1 MTVAPAPRAEA
12 VASAEEALAEVP
24 DGAVV
29 GIGGAVTAAHP
40 MTLVRALC
48 RREVR
53 GLTVVAPVAG
63 LDAELLIAAGCV
75 ETLVTSYVG
84 MEGVAGVGPVFRRA
98 AEEGTIEI
106 RDLDEAHCV
115 SGLRAAAQKLP
126 FLPWRG
132 GVGTSFAAV
141 NPDLVEFT
149 DPVAGEVLVAVPALR
164 LDYALV
170 YAEQADAYGN
180 AQPRGTGNMD
190 QLIGA
195 AAERVIVQVDRVA
208 ANQEIRREPAR
219 TWHWKDT
226 TVVRAP
232 FGTHPYSNAGMI
244 ADIEHLEAYVAAGR
258 EGGEALAEYL
268 RRHVAD
274 ATDHDSYLE
283 EIGIRRIASLLV

>member
-1 MTVAPAPRAEA
+1 MTVAPAPRTR
-12 VASAEEALAEVP
+12 VLASAEEALADVA

-40 MTLVRALC
+40 MALVRALA
-48 RREVR
+48 RREV
-53 GLTVVAPVAG
+53 GDLTVVAPVAG
-63 LDAELLIAAGCV
+63 LDAELLIAAGRV
-75 ETLVTSYVG
+75 KTLVTSYVG

-98 AEEGTIEI
+98 AEEGAIEV

-132 GVGTSFAAV
+132 GAGTSFAAV

-149 DPVAGEVLVAVPALR
+149 DPVAGEELVAVPALR

-170 YAEQADAYGN
+170 YAEQADAHGN

-208 ANQEIRREPAR
+208 ANEEIRREPAR
-219 TWHWKDT
+219 TWQWKDT

-258 EGGEALAEYL
+258 EGGEALEEYL
-268 RRHVAD
+268 RRHVGGAP
-274 ATDHDSYLE
+274 DHDSYLE